1 MWVIS
6 FSSHLPPEGVLP
18 SVIPHSV
25 KLASVYIVMSGSGML
40 RGAKDS
46 NIYPPIDSS

>member
-6 FSSHLPPEGVLP
+6 FSSHLPPEGILP
-18 SVIPHSV
+18 SLIPHPLM
-25 KLASVYIVMSGSGML
+25 LASVYIVMSGTGML

-46 NIYPPIDSS
+46 NILFIQQ